1 MNQSKRRPCFRFRQ
15 FFVVVAG
22 AALLT
27 GCVNLAPQYEQPAP
41 PAETADKWAVNPAD
55 AAVRRGPVVPWE
67 QFFLD
72 ERLRKVIRLT
82 LDNNRD
88 LRQAMLEVERLRAL
102 YRVSRSELLP
112 AVGAAASAT
121 HARSSSDATLPGAP
135 RTSHVYAANL
145 AMTSYEL
152 DLFGRI
158 RNLNEQALQGFQAS
172 VDARRSAQ
180 NTLIAEVAMLWL
192 SVGAD
197 RAMLDLSRETLKSQS
212 ASYALVEKSFKA
224 GAANQLELS
233 QAQSTVSAAKAAV
246 ESARKSLM
254 QDRNA
259 LRMLAG
265 AELPEELL
273 PGGLELGATMP
284 ATLPPEL
291 PSEVLL
297 NRPDIAIAEHQLRSA
312 NANIGVARAA
322 FFPRVTLTSSI
333 GTLSAEMSNLFDGGR
348 GTWSFAPSVSVP
360 LFTGGALTANLEAA
374 KIAQKQS
381 VAAYEKAIQSAFRE
395 VNDALAAES
404 TVTGRL
410 AAQDELVKATSSA
423 YRLAELRYRH
433 GVDSYLSVLDAQRAY
448 VGARQA
454 QIGARLERAVSLVT
468 LYKVL
473 GGGQE
478 LADESSQPKAQGT
491 SS

>member
-1 MNQSKRRPCFRFRQ
+1 MIHSKRNS
-15 FFVVVAG
+15 FVYIRHGIAIAVV
-22 AALLT
+22 AALLS
-27 GCVNLAPQYEQPAP
+27 GCVNLAPDYEQPAA
-41 PAETADKWAVNPAD
+41 PAETADRWAVNPAD
-55 AAVRRGPVVPWE
+55 ASVKRGPVVPWE

-88 LRQAMLEVERLRAL
+88 LRKSMLEVERLRAL
-102 YRVSRSELLP
+102 YRVSRSELFP
-112 AVGAAASAT
+112 TVGAAAAAT
-121 HARSSSDATLPGAP
+121 HSRSSVDAIMPGAP
-135 RTSHVYAANL
+135 RVSHVYAANL

-152 DLFGRI
+152 DFFGRI
-158 RNLNEQALQGFQAS
+158 RNMNEQALQGFQAS

-197 RAMLDLSRETLKSQS
+197 QSMLKLAQETLSSQT
-212 ASYALVEKSFKA
+212 ASYNLVEKSFQA

-233 QAQSTVSAAKAAV
+233 QAMSTVAVAKASV
-246 ESARKSLM
+246 ETAKKSLM
-254 QDRNA
+254 QDTNA
-259 LRMLAG
+259 LRLLVG
-265 AELPEELL
+265 TELPAELMPS
-273 PGGLELGATMP
+273 GLELGATMP
-284 ATLPPEL
+284 ATIPADL

-297 NRPDIAIAEHQLRSA
+297 NRPDIAIAEHQLRAA

-333 GTLSAEMSNLFDGGR
+333 GTLSAEVSDLFEGGR
-348 GTWSFAPSVSVP
+348 GTWSFSPSISIP
-360 LFTGGALTANLEAA
+360 IFTGGANTANLEAA
-374 KIAQKQS
+374 KIAQKQQI
-381 VAAYEKAIQSAFRE
+381 AGYEKAIQAAFRE

-404 TVTGRL
+404 TVTRRL
-410 AAQDELVKATSSA
+410 QAQDDLVKATSAA
-423 YRLAELRYRH
+423 YRLANLRYKH
-433 GVDSYLSVLDAQRAY
+433 GVDSYLSVLDAQRSHVSAQ
-448 VGARQA
+448 QA

-478 LADESSQPKAQGT
+478 LEEERSAPSSARTP
-491 SS
+491 S

>member
-1 MNQSKRRPCFRFRQ
+1 MKKYQ
-15 FFVVVAG
+15 
-22 AALLT
+22 
-27 GCVNLAPQYEQPAP
+27 E
-41 PAETADKWAVNPAD
+41 
-55 AAVRRGPVVPWE
+55 
-67 QFFLD
+67 
-72 ERLRKVIRLT
+72 
-82 LDNNRD
+82 
-88 LRQAMLEVERLRAL
+88 
-102 YRVSRSELLP
+102 
-112 AVGAAASAT
+112 
-121 HARSSSDATLPGAP
+121 ARSNVICG
-135 RTSHVYAANL
+135 VL
-145 AMTSYEL
+145 AQ
-152 DLFGRI
+152 LFSI
-158 RNLNEQALQGFQAS
+158 GFYLETYHFRL
-172 VDARRSAQ
+172 VKNV
-180 NTLIAEVAMLWL
+180 NTV
-192 SVGAD
+192 
-197 RAMLDLSRETLKSQS
+197 
-212 ASYALVEKSFKA
+212 
-224 GAANQLELS
+224 N
-233 QAQSTVSAAKAAV
+233 
-246 ESARKSLM
+246 
-254 QDRNA
+254 
-259 LRMLAG
+259 
-265 AELPEELL
+265 
-273 PGGLELGATMP
+273 
-284 ATLPPEL
+284 
-291 PSEVLL
+291 
-297 NRPDIAIAEHQLRSA
+297 
-312 NANIGVARAA
+312 AA

-374 KIAQKQS
+374 KIARKQS

-478 LADESSQPKAQGT
+478 PADESSQPKAQGT